1 MVSRRQPEISAE
13 QIRCVKGQIE
23 YSANTEAS
31 VNCAWAYM
39 SSVANWDDPPA
50 QFRLDGPFVN
60 GSRGT
65 TEIPGQPTR
74 HWQLKEVKPAESYTI
89 DCPFDGAVIS
99 FEWRFTSLPNGR
111 TMLRQRITLKGENA
125 SSYLDDVQRAFRSN
139 LAPSMNRIAEA
150 IGQACASGQ
159 IAGQE

>member
-1 MVSRRQPEISAE
+1 MSGV
-13 QIRCVKGQIE
+13 GWQIE

-65 TEIPGQPTR
+65 TEIPDSR
-74 HWQLKEVKPAESYTI
+74 HGTGS
-89 DCPFDGAVIS
+89 
-99 FEWRFTSLPNGR
+99 
-111 TMLRQRITLKGENA
+111 
-125 SSYLDDVQRAFRSN
+125 
-139 LAPSMNRIAEA
+139 
-150 IGQACASGQ
+150 
-159 IAGQE
+159 